1 MDGTAVNIESE
12 SFYPPE
18 RLFSESIRVMRGKI
32 AVIRKAAEALLADS
46 DALDVVEGAGMSRSA
61 GEVDITMVDA

>member
-1 MDGTAVNIESE
+1 
-12 SFYPPE
+12 
-18 RLFSESIRVMRGKI
+18 MRGKI

-46 DALDVVEGAGMSRSA
+46 DGLDVVEGARSA